1 MKKNREIICGLTAWI
16 LTVCF
21 FLSCLLIPGLSERI
35 SAHGNIN
42 ILVYGMTL
50 VLFCILF
57 LTGMAWSTSRQNNS
71 QGLTESP
78 VVKKTTLVFLL
89 GSQLPFWI
97 VCVTRETEQVGTVSM
112 KYGWHT
118 QPLAVMILLF
128 LAELAVFFWLYENLS
143 LTEKKG
149 EWIIWLTYAALVVLI
164 FYCMYT
170 PNIYG
175 RGEQGDNYHAHAYF
189 NSVYNVYQGVPYT
202 HNVTSIYGHY
212 GLFFKIPMKLVHG
225 DFRAFVLMMAGLGAL
240 TYIGA
245 FLVLQMLVRSRILR
259 VIAAF
264 ALAFPVLGM
273 RGGYY
278 WQVWPHRVLFPV
290 LLLLYGTVIL
300 KKKRSSLLTAT
311 GGYLICLFAIL
322 WNTETGLLLTV
333 SWAGLYISR
342 LLSRKKWKIKEL
354 LFSIGAQFAG
364 MLLAFVGAYGIV
376 NLYNLS
382 KHSPMNSVRDFLI
395 PLLSDGYMTDI
406 LHLDLPTYPSAY
418 MAVITLFLTGVA
430 LGIAGWFGD
439 REERRWETD
448 LIFMLSVG
456 ALGCLVYYMNRPS
469 YHNLDCISISA
480 VLLAAYLA
488 QYGLD
493 FVKNNGWKNIARITF
508 YEVVRGGIGI
518 ICAASVLAMG
528 TGTILQFSQNS
539 KIKENFHNTAE
550 FEDFAQQVAAVVP
563 ANTHGFGLNVAEV
576 YSMLHWS
583 TQCFTMDFSD
593 MAVRPDSLKELKEQ
607 LETED
612 APAVFTNKSSLGI
625 WKRNDPETYQWF
637 CDNYKLNETFPF
649 YNEEFRYFTKR

>member
-1 MKKNREIICGLTAWI
+1 MKKNREIICGLTAWV

-35 SAHGNIN
+35 SEHGNIN

-57 LTGMAWSTSRQNNS
+57 LAGMAWSTSRRNNS

-78 VVKKTTLVFLL
+78 VAKKAALVILL

-149 EWIIWLTYAALVVLI
+149 EWIVWLTYAALVILI

-259 VIAAF
+259 VVAAF

-300 KKKRSSLLTAT
+300 KKKRSNLLTAT
-311 GGYLICLFAIL
+311 GGYLICLLAIL

-354 LFSIGAQFAG
+354 LFSIGAQLAG

-439 REERRWETD
+439 KEEHRWETD

-488 QYGLD
+488 QHGLD
-493 FVKNNGWKNIARITF
+493 FVKKNGWKNIARTTF

-625 WKRNDPETYQWF
+625 WKRNDPVTYQWF

>member
-1 MKKNREIICGLTAWI
+1 MKKNREIICGLTAWV

-35 SAHGNIN
+35 SEHGNIN

-57 LTGMAWSTSRQNNS
+57 LAGMAWSTSRQNNS
-71 QGLTESP
+71 LKLTESP
-78 VVKKTTLVFLL
+78 VAKKTALVILL

-143 LTEKKG
+143 LTEKKD
-149 EWIIWLTYAALVVLI
+149 EWIIWLTYAALVILI

-300 KKKRSSLLTAT
+300 KKKRSSLLTAA
-311 GGYLICLFAIL
+311 GGYLICLLAIL

-342 LLSRKKWKIKEL
+342 LLSRKKWKIREL
-354 LFSIGAQFAG
+354 LFSIGAQAAG
-364 MLLAFVGAYGIV
+364 MIFAFTGAYGIV

-382 KHSPMNSVRDFLI
+382 KHSLMNSVRDFLI

-430 LGIAGWFGD
+430 MGIAGWFGD
-439 REERRWETD
+439 REDRRWETD

-488 QYGLD
+488 QHGLD
-493 FVKNNGWKNIARITF
+493 FVKKMAGKTSPVSLFMRSCVAGSGSSVRLLCLQWEQEQSCSFHRTARSRKIF
-508 YEVVRGGIGI
+508 I
-518 ICAASVLAMG
+518 IRRSLR
-528 TGTILQFSQNS
+528 ILHSRSQPLCL
-539 KIKENFHNTAE
+539 
-550 FEDFAQQVAAVVP
+550 Q
-563 ANTHGFGLNVAEV
+563 TH
-576 YSMLHWS
+576 
-583 TQCFTMDFSD
+583 MDL
-593 MAVRPDSLKELKEQ
+593 V
-607 LETED
+607 
-612 APAVFTNKSSLGI
+612 
-625 WKRNDPETYQWF
+625 
-637 CDNYKLNETFPF
+637 
-649 YNEEFRYFTKR
+649 

>member
-57 LTGMAWSTSRQNNS
+57 LAGMAWSTSRQNNS
-71 QGLTESP
+71 QELTESP
-78 VVKKTTLVFLL
+78 VAKKTALVILL

-300 KKKRSSLLTAT
+300 KKKRSSLLTAA
-311 GGYLICLFAIL
+311 GGYLICLLAIL

-342 LLSRKKWKIKEL
+342 LLSRKKWKIREL
-354 LFSIGAQFAG
+354 LFSIGAQATGMIFA
-364 MLLAFVGAYGIV
+364 FTGAYGIV

-430 LGIAGWFGD
+430 MGIAGWFGD
-439 REERRWETD
+439 REERCWETD

-493 FVKNNGWKNIARITF
+493 FVKKNGWKNIARITF
-508 YEVVRGGIGI
+508 YEVVRGGIGV

-550 FEDFAQQVAAVVP
+550 FEDFAQQIAAVVP

-576 YSMLHWS
+576 YSMLHW
-583 TQCFTMDFSD
+583 CFTMDFSD

-607 LETED
+607 LEIED

-625 WKRNDPETYQWF
+625 WKRNDPVTYQWF
-637 CDNYKLNETFPF
+637 CDNYNLNETFSF

>member
-1 MKKNREIICGLTAWI
+1 MKKNREIICGLTAWV

-35 SAHGNIN
+35 SAYGNIN

-57 LTGMAWSTSRQNNS
+57 LAGMAWSTSRRNNS

-78 VVKKTTLVFLL
+78 VAKKAALVILL

-149 EWIIWLTYAALVVLI
+149 EWIVWLTYAALVILI

-259 VIAAF
+259 VVAAF

-300 KKKRSSLLTAT
+300 KKKRSNLLTAT
-311 GGYLICLFAIL
+311 GGYLICLLAIL

-354 LFSIGAQFAG
+354 LFSIGAQLAG

-439 REERRWETD
+439 KEEHRWETD

-488 QYGLD
+488 QHGLD

>member
-1 MKKNREIICGLTAWI
+1 MKKNREIICGLTAWV

-21 FLSCLLIPGLSERI
+21 FLSCLLIPGLSKRI
-35 SAHGNIN
+35 SEHGNIN

-57 LTGMAWSTSRQNNS
+57 LAGMAWSTSRQNNS
-71 QGLTESP
+71 LKLTESP
-78 VVKKTTLVFLL
+78 VAKKTALVILL

-259 VIAAF
+259 VVAAF

-300 KKKRSSLLTAT
+300 KKKRSSLLTAA
-311 GGYLICLFAIL
+311 GGYLICLLAIL

-342 LLSRKKWKIKEL
+342 LLSRKKWKIREL
-354 LFSIGAQFAG
+354 L
-364 MLLAFVGAYGIV
+364 
-376 NLYNLS
+376 
-382 KHSPMNSVRDFLI
+382 
-395 PLLSDGYMTDI
+395 
-406 LHLDLPTYPSAY
+406 
-418 MAVITLFLTGVA
+418 
-430 LGIAGWFGD
+430 
-439 REERRWETD
+439 
-448 LIFMLSVG
+448 
-456 ALGCLVYYMNRPS
+456 
-469 YHNLDCISISA
+469 
-480 VLLAAYLA
+480 
-488 QYGLD
+488 
-493 FVKNNGWKNIARITF
+493 
-508 YEVVRGGIGI
+508 
-518 ICAASVLAMG
+518 
-528 TGTILQFSQNS
+528 
-539 KIKENFHNTAE
+539 
-550 FEDFAQQVAAVVP
+550 
-563 ANTHGFGLNVAEV
+563 
-576 YSMLHWS
+576 
-583 TQCFTMDFSD
+583 
-593 MAVRPDSLKELKEQ
+593 
-607 LETED
+607 
-612 APAVFTNKSSLGI
+612 
-625 WKRNDPETYQWF
+625 
-637 CDNYKLNETFPF
+637 PF
-649 YNEEFRYFTKR
+649 